1 MRSLRWPRFWIA
13 IGLLL
18 VLSVVWLLLAP
29 APLDGIPNPMGDKLT
44 HALVFAAMTGWFAG
58 LLRPDTW
65 WLLIAFMLGL
75 GISTEVAQGM
85 MQIGRV
91 AEWRDFLADVAGIAV
106 ALLLASAGLGR
117 WCEWLEQVLR
127 RKA

>member
-1 MRSLRWPRFWIA
+1 MRSLDWQGAW
-13 IGLLL
+13 L
-18 VLSVVWLLLAP
+18 VLGGILVAIVIWLLLAP
-29 APLDGIPNPMGDKLT
+29 APLGSAPGAINDKLT
-44 HALVFAAMTGWFAG
+44 HGLVFAAMTGWFAG

-65 WLLIAFMLGL
+65 WLLIVIMLGL
-75 GISTEVAQGM
+75 GIATEVAQGV

-91 AEWRDFLADVAGIAV
+91 ADWRDFLADVAGIAV
-106 ALLLASAGLGR
+106 AVLLASAGLGR